1 MAEKADQD
9 MNEEMSSS
17 TEMRS
22 SMDKEATE
30 PMEGD
35 EEMNPPMEGEMDT
48 STEKASH
55 PPMKRGTEESMGTS

>member
-1 MAEKADQD
+1 VAEKTEHD
-9 MNEEMSSS
+9 MNEGMSIAREMPSSINKK
-17 TEMRS
+17 T
-22 SMDKEATE
+22 TE

-35 EEMNPPMEGEMDT
+35 EEMHPLMEGEMDT